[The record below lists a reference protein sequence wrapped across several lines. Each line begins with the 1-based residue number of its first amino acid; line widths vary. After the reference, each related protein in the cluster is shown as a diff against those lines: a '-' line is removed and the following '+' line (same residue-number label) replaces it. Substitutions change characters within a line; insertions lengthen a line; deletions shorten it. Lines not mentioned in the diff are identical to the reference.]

1 MLKEV
6 HYHRLSLTSDSSFRQ
21 VLREDALPSVGS

>member
-6 HYHRLSLTSDSSFRQ
+6 HYHGLSLTSNLSFRQ
-21 VLREDALPSVGS
+21 VLREDALPLEGK